1 MYNVMPGASSDP
13 LELGELD
20 PDLIEAEVARK
31 ELEKKAKKAPT
42 QLEVEREARLRD
54 KESRISSGRKQKQ
67 PDVSFSVPPSAP
79 PPPEPEDLSKLLD
92 RLEMYHERFPWL
104 KSRNKITARSLPQEI
119 HDELHY
125 VEVQLGSGG
134 EAGGFAPQV
143 FVGVMSALEIGTRDY
158 FNPLKLNLSGLS
170 SVAKDN
176 IDQFTPLIDEMSIK
190 YGAGMYMPVEWR
202 LAIAVG
208 TLCATVH
215 AANSGDPKL
224 ASVLQRMNQPVQTPA
239 SGSDL

>member
-1 MYNVMPGASSDP
+1 MAGRSSDP

-31 ELEKKAKKAPT
+31 ELEKKAKKPPT
-42 QLEVEREARLRD
+42 QLEVDRENRLRE
-54 KESRISSGRKQKQ
+54 KEARISSGRGKKGDAPPPMVQ
-67 PDVSFSVPPSAP
+67 PAP
-79 PPPEPEDLSKLLD
+79 PPPVEEEDLSKLLD
-92 RLEMYHERFPWL
+92 RLGMYHERFTWL
-104 KSRNKITARSLPQEI
+104 KSRNKISARSSAAEI
-119 HDELHY
+119 KDELHY

-134 EAGGFAPQV
+134 ESGGFGPQV
-143 FVGVMSALEIGTRDY
+143 FIGMMSALEIGTRDY
-158 FNPLKLNLSGLS
+158 FNPLKLNLSGLG

-176 IDQFTPLIDEMSIK
+176 IEQFVPLIDELTIK

-202 LAIAVG
+202 MAIAVG

-224 ASVLQRMNQPVQTPA
+224 ASVLQRMNQPVQEPTA
-239 SGSDL
+239 SEDL